1 MVCHIFLENFEYS
14 TSQDAEVTGSGAEV
28 AGSGVKATG
37 SSAEATGSVRTM
49 EPAGSDV
56 DLVRTETKQIAS
68 QFFVFFLSIR
78 TKLGTALSNGANG
91 VI

>member
-1 MVCHIFLENFEYS
+1 MKILRILDFCSFRFPYVRIR
-14 TSQDAEVTGSGAEV
+14 QDAEFTGSGAEV
-28 AGSGVKATG
+28 TASGAEATG

-56 DLVRTETKQIAS
+56 DLVRTETSKKFAS
-68 QFFVFFLSIR
+68 RILSIFFK
-78 TKLGTALSNGANG
+78 TWNG